1 MVPGKHNHKSHEEL
15 SGRVSRL
22 YKCIFEVMVTH
33 VETCSDIPIRQQGPE
48 SPRWERDV
56 GKRLK
61 IKLLRRPWYK
71 LSAFR

>member
-1 MVPGKHNHKSHEEL
+1 MVPGKHDHQSHVEL
-15 SGRVSRL
+15 SGRVSGL

-33 VETCSDIPIRQQGPE
+33 METCSDIPTRQQGPE
-48 SPRWERDV
+48 SLTWERDV